1 MFLCYDAQE
10 VIIFT
15 LTLKGS
21 AFQRW
26 SILQTLKQAQNL
38 MLKQRW
44 FWVDTKTNFVLML
57 NQQAHHVESTS
68 TGKHRRIFMS
78 FRHALLM

>member
-1 MFLCYDAQE
+1 MLILADNKKVLFLCYDAQE

-26 SILQTLKQAQNL
+26 SIL
-38 MLKQRW
+38 
-44 FWVDTKTNFVLML
+44 
-57 NQQAHHVESTS
+57 
-68 TGKHRRIFMS
+68 
-78 FRHALLM
+78 